1 MPEPCDTFGNPRLP
15 VQLLARDPLRRT
27 CVTSSGLAVLTA
39 IVEARSAWSD
49 SKMSSEVIITCAVTG
64 AGDTVARSDRVPV
77 TPAAIAAACIE
88 AAAAGAAIAHVHV
101 RDPRTGQ
108 GSREVALYSEVVT

>member
-1 MPEPCDTFGNPRLP
+1 
-15 VQLLARDPLRRT
+15 
-27 CVTSSGLAVLTA
+27 
-39 IVEARSAWSD
+39 
-49 SKMSSEVIITCAVTG
+49 MSIEVIITCAVTG

-88 AAAAGAAIAHVHV
+88 AARAGAAIAHVHV

-108 GSREVALYSEVVT
+108 GSREVALYREVVQRVRDSGSDVILNLTTGMGGDYVPD